1 AIQRGFLGFFKEFG
15 YSRIGLSC
23 HLQNGVCHM
32 GGIAPKGNG
41 YVIVQGGGI
50 PAITVMGYNHDVNWN
65 VLLARLE
72 RITQENVKPIV
83 N

>member
-1 AIQRGFLGFFKEFG
+1 
-15 YSRIGLSC
+15 
-23 HLQNGVCHM
+23 
-32 GGIAPKGNG
+32 
-41 YVIVQGGGI
+41 VIVQGGGI

-83 N
+83 K